1 MRGRFDDREAK
12 VAFNQIRAIV
22 AFTLISTN
30 AVSDTV
36 FYVQRPGDEFIDGS
50 VTDWYPNDTIDDR
63 EMQFSFD
70 VKSALDARTSSL

>member
-1 MRGRFDDREAK
+1 
-12 VAFNQIRAIV
+12 FNQISGDSRSS
-22 AFTLISTN
+22 LHDISTN

-50 VTDWYPNDTIDDR
+50 VTDWYPNDIIDDR

-70 VKSALDARTSSL
+70 VKSAFGRKDIESVELRL